1 MNCSKIFL
9 DFRDCLCNVLGHI
22 KNDYIYYDAIHNNL
36 LVIINKIED
45 VILFLYKVENEDNK
59 DKIENDS
66 KLFELFYILFT
77 METNTTFY
85 DIFFKLFLKFL
96 KRLKNYSINI
106 QESHFKTYHQYYSQI
121 YEYLILEKKFEVFLH
136 FLFYHFLN

>member
-85 DIFFKLFLKFL
+85 DIFL
-96 KRLKNYSINI
+96 NY
-106 QESHFKTYHQYYSQI
+106 F
-121 YEYLILEKKFEVFLH
+121 
-136 FLFYHFLN
+136 